1 MLLSAWGLMLCQHS
15 SAVQMEGALDTLVGA
30 IGALAVVLVV
40 SPAMVIAAIPLMV
53 LYVRVQA
60 RPVQST
66 SDAAHTR
73 TYMGDDS
80 CCQSSQ

>member
-1 MLLSAWGLMLCQHS
+1 MLSAGALMLCQHS

-53 LYVRVQA
+53 FYIRVQA
-60 RPVQST
+60 RPVQFT
-66 SDAAHTR
+66 SDAAYTR
-73 TYMGDDS
+73 IYMGDES
-80 CCQSSQ
+80 CCQTPL